1 MIVPMVVFTMSGECS
16 FWKKCIIVNEIG
28 CSGCSFQHFDR
39 IDVNNNED
47 LALLKEDYFELIQHK
62 RKSKGGRV
70 ALDAPMRNL
79 VLRKLKPNFP
89 EIRTLESK
97 NIRSTIEIDDETI
110 DYEIKCDG
118 AFKYKSKH
126 IFYELKGYGDGSNDI
141 LSAITASQLLK
152 EDITFKNHRF
162 YFMGINGANI
172 KNKSGVTRDSFFDP
186 KSRKVTPYTKWA
198 ENKGFIK
205 FYGILDIADFLEDMT
220 NYLNE

>member
-1 MIVPMVVFTMSGECS
+1 MNGECS
-16 FWKKCIIVNEIG
+16 FWKKCNVYNEIG

-39 IDVNNNED
+39 IDVTNNED
-47 LALLKEDYFELIQHK
+47 LALLKEDYFELIQEK
-62 RKSKGGRV
+62 RKNKGGRV

-79 VLRKLKPNFP
+79 VLRKLSSDFP
-89 EIRTLESK
+89 EIIELESK
-97 NIRSTIEIDDETI
+97 DIKSNIEIDGETV

-118 AFKYKSKH
+118 AFKYKDKY

-162 YFMGINGANI
+162 YFMGINGANR

-205 FYGILDIADFLEDMT
+205 FYGILNMTDFLKDIT